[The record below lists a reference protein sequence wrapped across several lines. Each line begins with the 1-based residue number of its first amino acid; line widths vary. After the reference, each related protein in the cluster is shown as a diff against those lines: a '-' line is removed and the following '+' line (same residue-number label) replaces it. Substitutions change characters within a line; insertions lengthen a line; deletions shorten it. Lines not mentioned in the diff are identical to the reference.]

1 MQDTE
6 TSPDAM
12 WKYKVMLFTKLN
24 KARIEF
30 MDKHVAARGENN
42 FNHFNY
48 ITLKDIVDNALPI
61 LVDNGLALHH
71 MLYQSPPVVEVIDLD
86 TGYGELFGSN
96 YNMELEGKNT
106 NQKLQA
112 LGSSETY
119 LRRYIYLQILDI
131 VEQDPDVEF
140 GKPESKQKGIKINQK
155 QQSMPKKSKPSK
167 PEPTKN
173 DITTEQIKEILDKAY
188 EKLTNAGIDFTI
200 ENADFTIKRLCNN
213 QTLYERCI
221 ETLQY
226 KGGGVN

>member
-1 MQDTE
+1 MSQVKKRE
-6 TSPDAM
+6 L
-12 WKYKVMLFTKLN
+12 KRKLFRKLTNARRDFKN
-24 KARIEF
+24 KGIQ
-30 MDKHVAARGENN
+30 ARGENKFNN
-42 FNHFNY
+42 FKY
-48 ITLKDIVDNALPI
+48 ITLEDIVNSAIDILADNDLCIHQKFYLNPPLVE
-61 LVDNGLALHH
+61 LVDL
-71 MLYQSPPVVEVIDLD
+71 E
-86 TGYGELFGSN
+86 TGYVEHFGSRLTF
-96 YNMELEGKNT
+96 EPDGKNT
-106 NQKLQA
+106 NQRLQG
-112 LGSSETY
+112 LGSTETY

-131 VEQDPDVEF
+131 VECDPDKNF
-140 GKPESKQKGIKINQK
+140 GKPEKSKQKVIQNNQK

-213 QTLYERCI
+213 QALYERCI

>member
-1 MQDTE
+1 MQDMRIN
-6 TSPDAM
+6 PKCRIAL
-12 WKYKVMLFTKLN
+12 YKKLN

-30 MDKHVAARGENN
+30 MEKHVAARGENKFKN
-42 FNHFNY
+42 FNY
-48 ITLKDIVDNALPI
+48 ITLEDIVYNALPI
-61 LVDNGLALHH
+61 LVNNGLALHH

-96 YNMELEGKNT
+96 YNMELEEKNT

-112 LGSSETY
+112 LGSSEKY

-140 GKPESKQKGIKINQK
+140 GKPESKQKGIQNNQK
-155 QQSMPKKSKPSK
+155 QQSRQTIQKSKPTK

-213 QTLYERCI
+213 QALYERCI

-226 KGGGVN
+226 KGGIN

>member
-1 MQDTE
+1 MEINTKCRI
-6 TSPDAM
+6 AL
-12 WKYKVMLFTKLN
+12 YKKLN

-30 MDKHVAARGENN
+30 MEKHVAARGENK
-42 FNHFNY
+42 FNNFNY

-140 GKPESKQKGIKINQK
+140 GKPEKSKQKAIKKRLQNDC
-155 QQSMPKKSKPSK
+155 KKTK
-167 PEPTKN
+167 TIAKN
-173 DITTEQIKEILDKAY
+173 DITTEQIKEILDETYNRVTDAGKEFTLATALWTLRQLCNGNDAL
-188 EKLTNAGIDFTI
+188 LTACKNNLELYNAG
-200 ENADFTIKRLCNN
+200 EL
-213 QTLYERCI
+213 
-221 ETLQY
+221 
-226 KGGGVN
+226 